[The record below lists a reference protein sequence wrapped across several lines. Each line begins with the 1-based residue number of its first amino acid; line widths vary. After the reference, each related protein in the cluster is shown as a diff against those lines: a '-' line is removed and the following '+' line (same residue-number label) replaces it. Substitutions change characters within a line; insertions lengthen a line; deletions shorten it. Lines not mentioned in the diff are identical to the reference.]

1 MSCKTIKYAAVFV
14 AGALSLAAGAA
25 IPAAGPVQAA
35 PVPPNTA
42 AITAAVPAPIRHVYY
57 RRGYYGRGY
66 YGGANTAGTIMAGAT
81 TAGASMAEAII
92 MAAPF
97 TAAPMLTPMGPMVI
111 PTATPTL
118 ILIPTP
124 VLTLALV

>member
-1 MSCKTIKYAAVFV
+1 MLLRPIKMRQRKENRMSCKTIKYAAVFV

-66 YGGANTAGTIMAGAT
+66 YGRGYYGRG
-81 TAGASMAEAII
+81 
-92 MAAPF
+92 F
-97 TAAPMLTPMGPMVI
+97 
-111 PTATPTL
+111 
-118 ILIPTP
+118 
-124 VLTLALV
+124 